1 MNKACEMTKQ
11 YAPLVGRALL
21 SSIFIISGWGKIT
34 GFSGTAAYMA
44 SKGMPIPDVLL
55 VAAIIIELGG
65 GLMVLLGWKAC
76 WAALAIF
83 LFIIPTTLIFHAFWA
98 VDAAQVQNQMINF
111 MKNLA
116 IMGGMLYVV
125 AYGSGPYSLGKKDKC
140 GEKMEEKS

>member
-65 GLMVLLGWKAC
+65 GLMVLLGWKAR

-83 LFIIPTTLIFHAFWA
+83 LFVIPTTLIFHAFWA

-116 IMGGMLYVV
+116 IMGGLLYVM
-125 AYGSGPYSLGKKDKC
+125 AYGSGPYSLTKIDKC
-140 GEKMEEKS
+140 GEKS

>member
-65 GLMVLLGWKAC
+65 GLMVLLGWKAR

-83 LFIIPTTLIFHAFWA
+83 LFVIPTTLIFHAFWA

-111 MKNLA
+111 MKNIA

-125 AYGSGPYSLGKKDKC
+125 AYGSGPCSLDKKDSC
-140 GEKMEEKS
+140 

>member
-21 SSIFIISGWGKIT
+21 SSIFVIAGWGKIT

-44 SKGMPIPDVLL
+44 SKGMPMPDVLL
-55 VAAIIIELGG
+55 VPTIIIELGG
-65 GLMVLLGWKAC
+65 GLMLLLGWKAR

-83 LFIIPTTLIFHAFWA
+83 LFVIPTTLIFHAFWA

-125 AYGSGPYSLGKKDKC
+125 AYGSGPCSLDKKDSC
-140 GEKMEEKS
+140 